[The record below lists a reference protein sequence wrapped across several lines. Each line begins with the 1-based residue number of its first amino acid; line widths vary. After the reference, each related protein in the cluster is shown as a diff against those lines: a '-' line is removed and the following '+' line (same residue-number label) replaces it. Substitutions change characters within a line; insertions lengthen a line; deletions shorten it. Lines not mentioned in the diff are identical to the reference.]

1 MEDFEAI
8 AREREKQIT
17 ARREQGI
24 LDPRDEKGLIKVEDH
39 KDLGRDPN
47 SNAIV
52 NTDKVAYEAYIKA
65 RVEASKKRDEV
76 LDLKDEITELKSMLQ
91 VLVEKSD
98 K

>member
-8 AREREKQIT
+8 AREREKEINR
-17 ARREQGI
+17 RREI
-24 LDPRDEKGLIKVEDH
+24 DPRDEKGLLKVEDH
-39 KDLGRDPN
+39 KNLGRDPD

-52 NTDKVAYEAYIKA
+52 NTDRAAYEAYIKA
-65 RVEASKKRDEV
+65 RAEASKKREEV

-91 VLVEKSD
+91 VLVEKSN

>member
-1 MEDFEAI
+1 MEDFEAR
-8 AREREKQIT
+8 AREREKEIN
-17 ARREQGI
+17 ARRDI
-24 LDPRDEKGLIKVEDH
+24 DPRDEKGLIKVEDH
-39 KDLGRDPN
+39 NHLGRDPN
-47 SNAIV
+47 SYAIV

>member
-8 AREREKQIT
+8 AREREKEIN
-17 ARREQGI
+17 ARKDI
-24 LDPRDEKGLIKVEDH
+24 DPRDEIGLLRVEDH
-39 KDLGRDPN
+39 KHLGRDPN

-52 NTDKVAYEAYIKA
+52 NTDRAAYEAYIKA
-65 RVEASKKRDEV
+65 RAEASKKRDEV

-91 VLVEKSD
+91 VLVEKSN

>member
-8 AREREKQIT
+8 AREREKEIT
-17 ARREQGI
+17 RRREI
-24 LDPRDEKGLIKVEDH
+24 DPRAEKGLLKVEDH
-39 KDLGRDPN
+39 KHLGRDPE

-52 NTDKVAYEAYIKA
+52 NTDRAAYEAYIKA
-65 RVEASKKRDEV
+65 RAEASKKRDEV

-91 VLVEKSD
+91 VLVEKSN

>member
-8 AREREKQIT
+8 AREREKEIT
-17 ARREQGI
+17 ARKDI
-24 LDPRDEKGLIKVEDH
+24 DPRDEKGLLRVEDH
-39 KDLGRDPN
+39 KHLGRDPN

-52 NTDKVAYEAYIKA
+52 NTDRAAYEAYIKA
-65 RVEASKKRDEV
+65 RAEASKKRDEV

-91 VLVEKSD
+91 VLVEKSN

>member
-1 MEDFEAI
+1 MEDFEAR
-8 AREREKQIT
+8 AREREKEIN
-17 ARREQGI
+17 ARRDI
-24 LDPRDEKGLIKVEDH
+24 DPRDEKGLIKVEDH
-39 KDLGRDPN
+39 KHLGRDPK

-76 LDLKDEITELKSMLQ
+76 LELKDEITELKAMLQ

>member
-1 MEDFEAI
+1 MEDFEKR
-8 AREREKQIT
+8 AREREQEINERKNV
-17 ARREQGI
+17 
-24 LDPRDEKGLIKVEDH
+24 DPRDEKGLIRVEDH
-39 KDLGRDPN
+39 NNLGRDPE

-52 NTDKVAYEAYIKA
+52 NTDRHAYEAYIKA
-65 RVEASKKRDEV
+65 RAEASKKRDEV

>member
-8 AREREKQIT
+8 AREREKEIT
-17 ARREQGI
+17 ARRERGI

-39 KDLGRDPN
+39 KHLGRDPE

-52 NTDKVAYEAYIKA
+52 NTDRAAYEAYIKA
-65 RVEASKKRDEV
+65 RAEASKKRDEV

-91 VLVEKSD
+91 VLVEKSN

>member
-8 AREREKQIT
+8 AREREKEIN
-17 ARREQGI
+17 ARKDI
-24 LDPRDEKGLIKVEDH
+24 DPRDEKGLLRVEDH
-39 KDLGRDPN
+39 KHLGSDPN

-52 NTDKVAYEAYIKA
+52 NTDRAAYEAYIKA
-65 RVEASKKRDEV
+65 RAEASKKRDEV

-91 VLVEKSD
+91 VLVEKSN

>member
-1 MEDFEAI
+1 MEDFEAR
-8 AREREKQIT
+8 AREREKEIN
-17 ARREQGI
+17 ARRDI
-24 LDPRDEKGLIKVEDH
+24 DPRDEQGLIKVEDH
-39 KDLGRDPN
+39 KHLGRDPN

>member
-39 KDLGRDPN
+39 KHLGRDPE

-52 NTDKVAYEAYIKA
+52 NTDRAAYEAYIKA
-65 RVEASKKRDEV
+65 RAEASKKRDEV
-76 LDLKDEITELKSMLQ
+76 LDLYDEMSDLKSVLQ
-91 VLVEKSD
+91 VVGEPGEK
-98 K
+98 

>member
-8 AREREKQIT
+8 AREREKEIT

-39 KDLGRDPN
+39 KHLGRDPE

-52 NTDKVAYEAYIKA
+52 LSLIH
-65 RVEASKKRDEV
+65 
-76 LDLKDEITELKSMLQ
+76 I
-91 VLVEKSD
+91 
-98 K
+98 

>member
-1 MEDFEAI
+1 MEDFEKR
-8 AREREKQIT
+8 AREREKEIN
-17 ARREQGI
+17 ARKDV
-24 LDPRDEKGLIKVEDH
+24 DPRDEKGLIKGEDH

-52 NTDKVAYEAYIKA
+52 NTDRIAYEAYIKA
-65 RVEASKKRDEV
+65 RAEASKKKDEV
-76 LDLKDEITELKSMLQ
+76 LDLRDEITELKSLLQ